1 MASAASFFV
10 GLKGEMNI
18 LFAGDIVGK
27 PGRKAIEALYPRIKE
42 QYSVDLFIANGK
54 NAAGGSGI
62 TADIVWQLHS
72 FGVDVIT
79 MGDHVWK
86 QKDILQVIEEDFRLV
101 RPANFPPDT
110 PGRGSTVVEVPG
122 GGKVGV
128 INLLGRILMFRLPL
142 DCPFRAAERELEQIK
157 RETNIVIVDVHAE
170 ATSEKLAFG
179 RFLNGR
185 VSAVIGTH
193 THVQTADEAILD
205 GGTAYITDCGMTG
218 PFRSILGREIE
229 PVLKSFLTR
238 MPAYFKVA
246 REDVRLSGVILEIDE
261 KTGRARRIERIHVKQ
276 DEQQAEEEDQEQ

>member
-1 MASAASFFV
+1 VASAASFFV

>member
-1 MASAASFFV
+1 
-10 GLKGEMNI
+10 MNI

-27 PGRKAIEALYPRIKE
+27 PGRKAIEMLYPRIKE
-42 QYSVDLFIANGK
+42 QYSIDFFIVNGE

-62 TADIVWQLHS
+62 TTDIVWQLHS
-72 FGVDVIT
+72 FGADVIT

-86 QKDILQVIEEDFRLV
+86 QKDILHVIDEDFRLV

-110 PGRGSTVVEVPG
+110 PGRGGTVVEVPG
-122 GGKVGV
+122 QGKVGV
-128 INLLGRILMFRLPL
+128 INVLGRVLMFRLPL

-157 RETNIVIVDVHAE
+157 EETNIVIVDVHAE

-179 RFLNGR
+179 QFLNGR

-193 THVQTADEAILD
+193 THVQTADETILE

-218 PFRSILGREIE
+218 PFHSILGREIE
-229 PVLKSFLTR
+229 PVLKSFVTR

-261 KTGRARRIERIHVKQ
+261 RTGKARRIERIQVRQ
-276 DEQQAEEEDQEQ
+276 ERQGQAEMEDQEQ